1 MMSTIKHENN
11 LRGIKLSDK
20 LPEIEKDK
28 DKVQEAMESVQN
40 AQKSLN
46 IHSFDGIADLRGMD
60 IPDKIPEV
68 KGEVTQNVLG
78 PDAFGNTDNLG
89 NIKLSEK
96 LALEEIDLSNERRVD
111 DDAFAGYK
119 NLKEIKL
126 SNDLESIGCNTFR
139 DCKSITNLFIP
150 DSVENIGNGAFAGC
164 ENLSEIDASEKL
176 LANIDIDSVFEGTG
190 LDMDKMHAIADNYRE
205 DHQQEFDDIE
215 NDATEYEDHD
225 DL

>member
-1 MMSTIKHENN
+1 MSTIKHEND
-11 LRGIKLSDK
+11 LKRIKLPDK

-28 DKVQEAMESVQN
+28 VQEAMDSIQN

-46 IHSFDGIADLRGMD
+46 NNSFDGITNLRGME
-60 IPDKIPEV
+60 IPDKILEV
-68 KGEVTQNVLG
+68 KEEMTQNVLG
-78 PDAFGNTDNLG
+78 PDAFGNTNNLG
-89 NIKLSEK
+89 NVKLLEK
-96 LALEEIDLSNERRVD
+96 LALEEIDLSNERKVD

-126 SNDLESIGCNTFR
+126 SDDLESIGCNAFR

-190 LDMDKMHAIADNYRE
+190 LDMDKMHEIADNYRE
-205 DHQQEFDDIE
+205 EHQQEFDDMDDIE
-215 NDATEYEDHD
+215 NKDIDDEDHD

>member
-1 MMSTIKHENN
+1 MATLKHENN
-11 LRGIKLSDK
+11 LKGIKLPDK
-20 LPEIEKDK
+20 LPEMEK
-28 DKVQEAMESVQN
+28 DKVQEAMDSIQN

-46 IHSFDGIADLRGMD
+46 NNSFNGITNLRD
-60 IPDKIPEV
+60 IEIPDKIPEV
-68 KGEVTQNVLG
+68 EKEMTQNVLG
-78 PDAFGNTDNLG
+78 PDAFDSTDNLG
-89 NIKLSEK
+89 NIRLPEK
-96 LALEEIDLSNERRVD
+96 LALKEIDLSNERRID
-111 DDAFAGYK
+111 DDMFAGYE

-126 SNDLESIGCNTFR
+126 SDKLESIGSNAFR

-190 LDMDKMHAIADNYRE
+190 LDMDKLHEIADNYRE
-205 DHQQEFDDIE
+205 DHQQEFDDMDDIE
-215 NDATEYEDHD
+215 NNATEDEDHD

>member
-1 MMSTIKHENN
+1 MSTIKHEND
-11 LRGIKLSDK
+11 LKGIKLLDK
-20 LPEIEKDK
+20 LPEMEK
-28 DKVQEAMESVQN
+28 DKVQEAMDSIQN

-46 IHSFDGIADLRGMD
+46 NNSFDGITNLRGME
-60 IPDKIPEV
+60 IPDKILEV
-68 KGEVTQNVLG
+68 KEEMTQNVLG
-78 PDAFGNTDNLG
+78 PDAFGNTNNLG
-89 NIKLSEK
+89 NVKLLEK

-126 SNDLESIGCNTFR
+126 SDDLESIGCNAFK

-150 DSVENIGNGAFAGC
+150 NSVENIGNGAFAGC

-190 LDMDKMHAIADNYRE
+190 LDMDKMHEIADNYRE
-205 DHQQEFDDIE
+205 EHQQEFDDIE
-215 NDATEYEDHD
+215 NDATEDEDHD

>member
-1 MMSTIKHENN
+1 MSTIKHENN
-11 LRGIKLSDK
+11 LSGIKLSDK

-28 DKVQEAMESVQN
+28 VQEAMENVQN

-46 IHSFDGIADLRGMD
+46 IHSFDGIADLRGM
-60 IPDKIPEV
+60 
-68 KGEVTQNVLG
+68 TQNVLG

-96 LALEEIDLSNERRVD
+96 LALEEIDLSSERRVD

-126 SNDLESIGCNTFR
+126 SDDLESIGCNAFR
-139 DCKSITNLFIP
+139 YCKSITNLFIP

-176 LANIDIDSVFEGTG
+176 LANIDIDSVFEGTS
-190 LDMDKMHAIADNYRE
+190 LDMDKMHEIADNYRE
-205 DHQQEFDDIE
+205 EHQQEFDDIE
-215 NDATEYEDHD
+215 NDATEDEDHD

>member
-126 SNDLESIGCNTFR
+126 SNDLESIGCNAFR
-139 DCKSITNLFIP
+139 DCKSITNLLIP